1 MARLPEEFILRLR
14 EQTDI
19 VELFRTYADVKKR
32 GRTYVCCCPFHSEKT
47 PSCHIWTDDPHFYC
61 FGCGAGG
68 DVITFVRK
76 MDNLSY
82 IEAVRY
88 LAERCGLEM
97 PRQDPETE
105 RGAYLRRRCYE
116 INRETARFYYSNL
129 LKGPDQRGL
138 RYFSERRLT
147 PATVQKYGL
156 GYAPDDWNQLRDHL
170 RRLGYHDEEMVTAGV
185 CRKSDK
191 GSIYDYFRGRV
202 IFPIIDQKG
211 AVIAFGGRVL
221 DGGEPKY
228 LNTNDTPVY
237 SKRKNL
243 FSLNFAKNASSNT
256 FILCEG
262 YMDVIAMNQAG
273 FENAV
278 ATLGTAIT
286 PEQARLISNYARD
299 VVLAYDSDG
308 AGQKAT
314 QRAINYFGEVGIP
327 TRILRMEG
335 AKDPDEFIKK
345 FGPDRFR
352 MLIDNAG
359 DALVFR
365 LDKCKD
371 GLDLDTE
378 AGRTELLRRSVRILA
393 ELQNPLEQEVY
404 AGRVA
409 EATGVQKD
417 TILIQVRGFAKRRQ
431 EFANQAEFRE
441 IEAKAVRRD
450 AVNPEAQQHP
460 RESRA
465 EERIIAYLLR
475 FPSEIEQVREAI
487 PPELFVTE
495 FHRRVYAAIC
505 QADWQ
510 EFSLSLL
517 ADQFSVDEMSR
528 ITGISAQNAEVS
540 LSRDDIQEFAVLLR
554 KAQDSPV
561 TGSELTDDDLLRAV
575 QNRKHNGQ

>member
-1 MARLPEEFILRLR
+1 
-14 EQTDI
+14 
-19 VELFRTYADVKKR
+19 
-32 GRTYVCCCPFHSEKT
+32 
-47 PSCHIWTDDPHFYC
+47 
-61 FGCGAGG
+61 GG

-97 PRQDPETE
+97 PRQDPEAE

-116 INRETARFYYSNL
+116 INRETARFYYSYL

-345 FGPDRFR
+345 FGPERFR

>member
-97 PRQDPETE
+97 PRQDPEAE

-116 INRETARFYYSNL
+116 INRETARFYYSYL

-211 AVIAFGGRVL
+211 SVIAFGGRVL

-345 FGPDRFR
+345 FGPERFR

-371 GLDLDTE
+371 GLDPDTE